1 MITEIKSVLFS
12 VAVFWLASYHVQG
25 QEKWT
30 CYTDDDALLMDD
42 HRVLGMFDYVDGSF
56 WIVTNKG
63 INIFNKGSW
72 KIINKKT
79 ELQRNTIGAYLRD
92 SQDRIW
98 VGTGTPGI
106 FFDMNVLGQ
115 LYEGG
120 VVIYDGKEWQPMS
133 TKEMGF
139 KAPKI
144 NRIYEAA
151 NGDIWLVL
159 STVTAMGEKKNIF
172 AKGRLLRLAK
182 ETEEWTVYDGDDV
195 PCIDCQFVR
204 SFYENED
211 GRLYFIA
218 DAGIYYFEN
227 DSFHRVK
234 KTEEYS
240 YYWPVNSRFEDSNN
254 NLWLGAPAR
263 VYHYN
268 GQKWRSFNR
277 KNGLPSTDNAPYGFT
292 ETSDNKIILTAK
304 NGLYYY
310 DNEDLWVKEKMKLLT
325 ANSYVDNQDRHWIPA
340 LKGLL
345 IRDGENETLH
355 KDMPWVW
362 KVVEDNQGG
371 IWALSKNKGVKR
383 LKDGEW
389 QLFNED
395 NQLPS
400 DKVVMFY
407 TSKTGTVWIGTT
419 KGICSCEYE

>member
-1 MITEIKSVLFS
+1 MKSILLSITFIW
-12 VAVFWLASYHVQG
+12 VASFHVQS

-56 WIVTNKG
+56 WILTNKG
-63 INIFNKGSW
+63 INIFNNGSW

-79 ELQRNTIGAYLRD
+79 ELLRNKIGAYLLD
-92 SQDRIW
+92 SQDRVW

-106 FFDMNVLGQ
+106 FFESYGAGQ

-120 VVIYDGKEWQPMS
+120 VVIYDGKDWKPMS

-139 KAPKI
+139 KAPKVTQI
-144 NRIYEAA
+144 FEAT
-151 NGDIWLVL
+151 NGDIWFGL
-159 STVTAMGEKKNIF
+159 STVTVTGERGNVF

-182 ETEEWTVYDGDDV
+182 ETGEWSVYGGDDV

-204 SFYENED
+204 GFYENEN

-240 YYWPVNSRFEDSNN
+240 FYWPVNSRFKDSNK

-277 KNGLPSTDNAPYGFT
+277 KNGLPSTDNPPYGFT
-292 ETSDNKIILTAK
+292 ETLDNGIIMTAK

-310 DNEDLWVKEKMKLLT
+310 DNENLWVKEKMKLLT
-325 ANSYVDNQDRHWIPA
+325 SNSYVDKQDRHWIPA
-340 LKGLL
+340 LKGL
-345 IRDGENETLH
+345 IVRDGENETLH
-355 KDMPWVW
+355 KDIPWVW
-362 KVVEDNQGG
+362 RVIEDNNGG
-371 IWALSKNKGVKR
+371 IWALTKNKGVKR

-389 QLFNED
+389 ELFNKD

-407 TSKTGTVWIGTT
+407 TSKNGTVWLGTN